1 METEIKVDFPTVPTA
16 PRERAKLMPLRPPA
30 NEHEQQQL
38 ANQLSALNE
47 CAAADQHVAIAPT
60 HLVLK
65 GEQVVGYGSLGGM
78 PTMHV
83 WMDTRHTNAL
93 DSVRML
99 EHAEVAWR
107 EKGVRHVLVPCS
119 ENSPF
124 APHMERL
131 GFRRLGPTVLYVKEI

>member
-1 METEIKVDFPTVPTA
+1 METEIKVEFPAVPTA
-16 PRERAKLMPLRPPA
+16 PRERAKLLPLRPPA
-30 NEHEQQQL
+30 NEQEQQHL

-107 EKGVRHVLVPCS
+107 
-119 ENSPF
+119 
-124 APHMERL
+124 
-131 GFRRLGPTVLYVKEI
+131 

>member
-1 METEIKVDFPTVPTA
+1 METDIKVDFPAVPTS
-16 PRERAKLMPLRPPA
+16 PRERARMVPLRNPTNA
-30 NEHEQQQL
+30 DEEK
-38 ANQLSALNE
+38 QLSERLAALNE
-47 CAAADQHVAIAPT
+47 GAAADQHVAIAPT
-60 HLVLK
+60 HLVMK